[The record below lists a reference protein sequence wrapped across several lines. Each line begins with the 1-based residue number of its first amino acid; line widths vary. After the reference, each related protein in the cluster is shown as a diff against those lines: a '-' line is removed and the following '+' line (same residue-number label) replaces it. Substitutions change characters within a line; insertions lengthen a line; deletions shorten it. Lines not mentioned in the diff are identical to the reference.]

1 MSNKTVYLG
10 MNLDILHHGHINII
24 LEGAK
29 YGDLIIGLLTDR
41 AIASFKRLPYLNYE
55 QRFKIIKSINGV
67 KKVVKQDEWD
77 YSSNLLK
84 YKPDFMIHGDDW
96 LNGPMLPYRNLAI
109 KALESYGGKLIEI
122 PYTKG
127 VSSSAMVKE
136 VLSLGVTSEIRKA
149 TLKRLLNCKKYI
161 TLLETHSPISAIIA
175 EKTEIITSDGRQK
188 EFDGFWSSSLTDS
201 TEMGKPDIEALDISK
216 RLSNINNIFDV
227 TTKPLIMDAD
237 TGGKTE
243 HFELNVRSMER
254 LGISAVIIEDKKG
267 LKKNSLLGN
276 DVFQSQEEIPVF
288 CEKIN
293 KAVKAK
299 LSDDFMLISRIE
311 SLIVEKGMQDAL
323 TRASAYVE
331 AGSDAI
337 MIHSR
342 QKKPAEIFEFS
353 KLFKINHPEIPL
365 VCVPTSFN
373 KTKED
378 ELASHGFNIIIYA
391 NHLLR
396 ASYPA
401 MREVAKEILIN
412 QRSYESDQSLIS
424 INEILNLIPGT
435 K

>member
-1 MSNKTVYLG
+1 

-161 TLLETHSPISAIIA
+161 TLL
-175 EKTEIITSDGRQK
+175 
-188 EFDGFWSSSLTDS
+188 
-201 TEMGKPDIEALDISK
+201 
-216 RLSNINNIFDV
+216 
-227 TTKPLIMDAD
+227 
-237 TGGKTE
+237 
-243 HFELNVRSMER
+243 
-254 LGISAVIIEDKKG
+254 
-267 LKKNSLLGN
+267 
-276 DVFQSQEEIPVF
+276 
-288 CEKIN
+288 
-293 KAVKAK
+293 
-299 LSDDFMLISRIE
+299 
-311 SLIVEKGMQDAL
+311 
-323 TRASAYVE
+323 
-331 AGSDAI
+331 
-337 MIHSR
+337 
-342 QKKPAEIFEFS
+342 
-353 KLFKINHPEIPL
+353 
-365 VCVPTSFN
+365 
-373 KTKED
+373 
-378 ELASHGFNIIIYA
+378 
-391 NHLLR
+391 
-396 ASYPA
+396 
-401 MREVAKEILIN
+401 
-412 QRSYESDQSLIS
+412 
-424 INEILNLIPGT
+424 
-435 K
+435 